1 MFKCLGIVTFEN
13 DRHEIEGMSR
23 YRTIPAMSFLGRYR
37 IIDIVL
43 SNMVNSGIDHIK
55 ILTKNK
61 PRSLIE
67 HIGSGSQYNINSK
80 SGSLQI
86 LYSDEPVV
94 NPLYFTDLALLRQY
108 GATIEE
114 SKLDYVLIAPSFMI
128 DRIDYQDMLAQHAE
142 TGADITVA
150 YKKISDADT
159 NFLKCHKLTFENESI
174 VDSQLNMGD
183 EKKARISLETYV
195 MSTSFFLKCL
205 RDSAKASE
213 LYTLKEFLTAK
224 ARKMKVRG
232 YEYKGYLSCINSM
245 QKYYD
250 TNMELIDYD
259 KAKKLFDKDWPI
271 YTKTNDSS
279 PTYYSADAKVSHS
292 LIANGCAIRGEVEHC
307 IIGRG
312 VRVQKGAVVR
322 DCLIMPGAEICEGAH
337 LEHVVVDKHATVRY
351 VKEIIGSEDNLMYV
365 ARRDTV

>member
-1 MFKCLGIVTFEN
+1 MFKALGIVTFEN
-13 DRHEIEGMSR
+13 DRHEIEGLSR

-86 LYSDEPVV
+86 LYSDEPVY

-108 GATIEE
+108 ASNIAE
-114 SKLDYVLIAPSFMI
+114 SKMDYVVIAPSFMI
-128 DRIDYQDMLAQHAE
+128 DRINFQDVIAQHIE
-142 TGADITVA
+142 TEADITVV
-150 YKKISDADT
+150 YKNIKDADT
-159 NFLKCHKLTFENESI
+159 NFLKCHRLTFEGGLI
-174 VDSQLNMGD
+174 VDSNLSQGEDPN
-183 EKKARISLETYV
+183 APISLETYV
-195 MSTSFFLKCL
+195 MKTDFLLKSL
-205 RDSAKASE
+205 KEAAKVSE
-213 LYTLKEFLTAK
+213 LYTLKEYLTAA
-224 ARKMKVRG
+224 ARKKHLNVHG
-232 YEYKGYLSCINSM
+232 FEYKGYLSCINSLR
-245 QKYYD
+245 KYYE
-250 TNMELIDYD
+250 TNMELIDAND
-259 KAKKLFDKDWPI
+259 LFDPDWPV

-279 PTYYSADAKVSHS
+279 PTYYSEDAKVSHS
-292 LIANGCAIRGEVEHC
+292 LIANGCAIRGTVEHC

-312 VRVQKGAVVR
+312 VKIAKGAVVR
-322 DCLIMPGAEICEGAH
+322 DSLILPGAEICADAH
-337 LEHVVVDKHATVRY
+337 IEYAVIDKHAPVKY
-351 VKEIIGSEDNLMYV
+351 VKDIVGSKDNLMYV